1 MLFLEKRA
9 SSGASSIHFS
19 FNVFKNEI
27 ILKPSNEKY
36 SAKDVKSAIDEYSN
50 QLQFMIDNGLDNQ
63 TFVTSFPS
71 RA

>member
-1 MLFLEKRA
+1 MVFRKRA

-27 ILKPSNEKY
+27 ISEPSNEKD

-50 QLQFMIDNGLDNQ
+50 QFQFMIDNGLDNQ

-71 RA
+71 RV